1 MVFACAES
9 CTGGLL
15 AHQMTVPAGSS
26 EVFWGAAVTYAN
38 EAKTRM
44 LGVSSGLLSDHGA
57 VSGPVAE
64 AMVTGL
70 LAVSGVPLAVSITG
84 VAGPAGG
91 TEAKPVGTVWFGLG
105 ATKQGTTRFATV
117 RVQCVGTRGQIQRQ
131 AAAWARRL
139 ATCWWDSDMA
149 LDSLRSLTDNNG
161 RSSLE
166 AFQTPAPLFP
176 HPL

>member
-1 MVFACAES
+1 MTA
-9 CTGGLL
+9 L
-15 AHQMTVPAGSS
+15 AGASD
-26 EVFWGAAVTYAN
+26 VFWGAAVTYAN
-38 EAKTRM
+38 EAKTGV
-44 LGVSSGLLSDHGA
+44 LGVPSDLIAAHGA

-84 VAGPAGG
+84 VAGPTGG
-91 TEAKPVGTVWFGLG
+91 TDAKPVGTVWFGLG
-105 ATKQGTTRFATV
+105 ATQHGVTRVAAV
-117 RVQCVGTRGQIQRQ
+117 RVLCGGTRSQIQRQ

-139 ATCWWDSDMA
+139 ATFWWDSDMA

-161 RSSLE
+161 SASLE
-166 AFQTPAPLFP
+166 AFQTPAPLSP